1 MLVPYG
7 KKQAVIDK
15 SVFVAPGAFI
25 IGDVTIGEQSSVWF
39 NAVMRGDEG
48 PIVVGK
54 RTSIQDNST
63 LHLYEGQPLTIGDEV
78 TVGHNAILHGCT
90 IGNRS
95 IIGMGSTIL
104 DGAEIG
110 EECIIGA
117 NTLISPGKENS
128 SAFISGRLSGQ
139 GSEGA
144 WGEGFAAHSAVD
156 RDLCPKGAG
165 IQGDSGSEI
174 TKMLVKGW
182 TVSSILL
189 SFFWLFSYRLLIL
202 KKRI

>member
-7 KKQAVIDK
+7 KEKAVIHE
-15 SVFVAPGAFI
+15 SVFIAPGAFI
-25 IGDVTIGEQSSVWF
+25 IGNVTIGEQSSIWF

-54 RTSIQDNST
+54 RTSIQDNAT
-63 LHLYEGQPLTIGDEV
+63 LHLYEGQPLNIGDEV

-90 IGNRS
+90 IGTRS

-117 NTLISPGKENS
+117 NTLIPPGKKIPPRSLVVGSPGKVVRELNEKDLELIQLS
-128 SAFISGRLSGQ
+128 IDTYVQKGREFKEILSHQ
-139 GSEGA
+139 
-144 WGEGFAAHSAVD
+144 
-156 RDLCPKGAG
+156 
-165 IQGDSGSEI
+165 
-174 TKMLVKGW
+174 
-182 TVSSILL
+182 
-189 SFFWLFSYRLLIL
+189 
-202 KKRI
+202 